1 MDYGKLL
8 SRSFEITRK
17 YRALWLFGILLALFG
32 GSGGGNF
39 GNLGNFG
46 GGNGSGGTG
55 GAGDFPQLSAGFGQ
69 AIGIIILAVA
79 CIVVIWIV
87 LSIILRFVSRGAL
100 IGLVQELEANAATPT
115 VRRGFSIG
123 GGRFWQLLGI
133 ALTINIPL
141 FIVSLALL
149 VLAAL
154 PALAAIIPMINAGRS
169 ADEIGG
175 MLVGSILGSVLLL
188 CCVGIL
194 LWVVALILRPFYE
207 FFVRECVIQK
217 RGVFDSIR
225 EGYRIVRANLGNV
238 AVLYILIIGIGIG
251 YAILMFVIGL
261 VLVGIALAAGVAA
274 GFAGAATAGSASQA
288 IVPGIIVGMIVG
300 IPMLLILLF
309 ISGLYQTFE
318 STLWTEGYLAIIA
331 PKTPGVAS

>member
-8 SRSFEITRK
+8 SRSFEVTRK

-32 GSGGGNF
+32 GSGGGGNF
-39 GNLGNFG
+39 GNLGNLG
-46 GGNGSGGTG
+46 GGNGRGGTG
-55 GAGDFPQLSAGFGQ
+55 GAFPTLPASFWQVVGV
-69 AIGIIILAVA
+69 IILAVV
-79 CIVVIWIV
+79 CIVLIWIV

-100 IGLVQELEANAATPT
+100 IGLVQELEANGTTPA
-115 VRRGFSIG
+115 VRHGFSIG
-123 GGRFWQLLGI
+123 GSRFWQLLGI

-149 VLAAL
+149 LLAAL

-169 ADEIGG
+169 ANEIGG

-238 AVLYILIIGIGIG
+238 TVMYILIIGIGIG
-251 YAILMFVIGL
+251 YSILMFVISL
-261 VLVGIALAAGVAA
+261 ILFGIALAAGVAA
-274 GFAGAATAGSASQA
+274 GFAASGAAGSFAQA
-288 IVPGIIVGMIVG
+288 IVPAIIVGAIVA
-300 IPMLLILLF
+300 IPVLLLILF
-309 ISGLYQTFE
+309 TSGLYQTFE